1 MQNNIFILVGFI
13 QIILIVFMQW
23 QSYIFTTIKT
33 FDLSSWILGI
43 FLLAIG
49 IINREPTLIILAILT
64 ILTRAIFIPRYLL
77 KTIKRDIWRVR
88 ETRNPLG
95 VSISIIISI
104 CLALFSYGLYSI
116 ALSGSGSVLESIPIT
131 LMLQGAFLIISK
143 SNAYN
148 QLIGYLVMENS
159 IFLFG
164 YIFSGL
170 PFIVEA
176 GIVLDI
182 LGIVLVSS
190 IIMRLRKEN
199 IDNEEELYG

>member
-23 QSYIFTTIKT
+23 QSFISTTIKT

-49 IINREPTLIILAILT
+49 IINGESTLIILAILT

-88 ETRNPLG
+88 ETKNPLG
-95 VSISIIISI
+95 VSQSIIISI
-104 CLALFSYGLYSI
+104 CLVLFSYGLYSI
-116 ALSGSGSVLESIPIT
+116 ALSDSGSVLESIPIT